1 MKNKM
6 ILTVIASVML
16 AAGASALPVAAEDY
30 PTEEEIIDT
39 ISEDWWYG
47 EPEDGTTFPEGS
59 YERHIITEWVA
70 DNYEDIKG
78 DVSYAVYQYR
88 QYYKDMTDEWSFKDD
103 DNGNFYIA
111 DLDGNPIY
119 HFNFVDVKW
128 NMADENGNVVDS
140 FMPFSTLEEEDD
152 DYDPEDDESDEEY
165 NEDSDISDMPQAEQ
179 AVTAEQKGTQNI
191 NRSDDTSNSVH
202 RVTGTVAPEP
212 QAETAVTTSTTS
224 EKENTNNGWKYG
236 VAIGGVA
243 VVAVGGGLYYKNRK
257 GKQKK

>member
-1 MKNKM
+1 MKKVA
-6 ILTVIASVML
+6 LFVLSASVIFQ
-16 AAGASALPVAAEDY
+16 AGWSMTAFPAAAEDY

-39 ISEDWWYG
+39 IWEDWWYG

-59 YERHIITEWVA
+59 YEHHLITEWVEE
-70 DNYEDIKG
+70 NYEDIKG

-119 HFNFVDVKW
+119 HFNFMDGKW

-140 FMPFSTLEEEDD
+140 FMPFSTLEEDD
-152 DYDPEDDESDEEY
+152 NEPEQVEVDEEY
-165 NEDSDISDMPQAEQ
+165 TDNSDMPQAVQ
-179 AVTAEQKGTQNI
+179 SVTTERGTRNI

-202 RVTGTVAPEP
+202 RVTGMIAEEV
-212 QAETAVTTSTTS
+212 QAETAATTTTVS
-224 EKENTNNGWKYG
+224 NKKEKSHSWLYG
-236 VAIGGVA
+236 VGI
-243 VVAVGGGLYYKNRK
+243 VGGIIAIVAGSFIL
-257 GKQKK
+257 KKK

>member
-1 MKNKM
+1 MKKKT
-6 ILTVIASVML
+6 ILAFIAAAML
-16 AAGASALPVAAEDY
+16 TAGVSALPVAAEDY

-39 ISEDWWYG
+39 IWEDWWYG

-59 YERHIITEWVA
+59 YERHVITEWVA
-70 DNYEDIKG
+70 DNYEEIKG

-119 HFNFVDVKW
+119 HFNFVDGKW

-140 FMPFSTLEEEDD
+140 FMPFSTLDEEEDD
-152 DYDPEDDESDEEY
+152 YNPEDDESDEEY
-165 NEDSDISDMPQAEQ
+165 DEDSDMPQAEQ
-179 AVTAEQKGTQNI
+179 AVTAEQRATQNI
-191 NRSDDTSNSVH
+191 NRSDDTNNSVH
-202 RVTGTVAPEP
+202 RVTGTIAPEV
-212 QAETAVTTSTTS
+212 QAETAVTTSATS

-243 VVAVGGGLYYKNRK
+243 VVAVAGGLYYKSRK

>member
-39 ISEDWWYG
+39 IWEDWWYG
-47 EPEDGTTFPEGS
+47 EPEDGTTFSEGS
-59 YERHIITEWVA
+59 YERYIITEWVA

-119 HFNFVDVKW
+119 HFNFVDGKW
-128 NMADENGNVVDS
+128 NMSDENGNVVDS

-152 DYDPEDDESDEEY
+152 DYDPEDDESDEKY
-165 NEDSDISDMPQAEQ
+165 NEDSDMPQAEQ

-202 RVTGTVAPEP
+202 RVTGTIAPEV
-212 QAETAVTTSTTS
+212 QAETAATTTIVSNKK
-224 EKENTNNGWKYG
+224 EKNHSWLYG
-236 VAIGGVA
+236 VGI
-243 VVAVGGGLYYKNRK
+243 VGGIIAIVAGSFIL
-257 GKQKK
+257 KKK

>member
-1 MKNKM
+1 MKKKT
-6 ILTVIASVML
+6 ILAFIAAAML
-16 AAGASALPVAAEDY
+16 TAGVSALPVAAEDY

-39 ISEDWWYG
+39 IWEDWWYG

-59 YERHIITEWVA
+59 YERHVITEWVA
-70 DNYEDIKG
+70 DNYEEIKS

-119 HFNFVDVKW
+119 HFNFVDGKW

-152 DYDPEDDESDEEY
+152 DYDPEDDEFDDEY
-165 NEDSDISDMPQAEQ
+165 NEDSDMPQAQQ
-179 AVTAEQKGTQNI
+179 AVTAEQKATQNI

-202 RVTGTVAPEP
+202 RVTGTISPEP

-243 VVAVGGGLYYKNRK
+243 VVAVAGGLYYKSRK
-257 GKQKK
+257 SKQK